1 MRGLKM
7 GDFPG
12 EIPGIPGNPR
22 GEISG
27 IFGNFG
33 NFGNFDPQKTAL
45 FADSA
50 L

>member
-1 MRGLKM
+1 M

-12 EIPGIPGNPR
+12 EILGIPGNPR